1 MFLEQCDIP
10 STYLEY
16 VPTQCI
22 GVRVVFVVII
32 ERYSKIS
39 KWGKEKKIYLRR
51 KNIFKDLTR
60 EESVNIYTAY
70 EWINWWIQQ
79 LSLRVKTRVFL

>member
-10 STYLEY
+10 STYLEC

-39 KWGKEKKIYLRR
+39 K
-51 KNIFKDLTR
+51 
-60 EESVNIYTAY
+60 
-70 EWINWWIQQ
+70 
-79 LSLRVKTRVFL
+79 